1 MRDREQRTVERRA
14 PQGETGA
21 APAEAGSPLQ
31 ILQLSVG
38 ALDVNCYV
46 LLVNGAAV
54 VVDPG
59 EEGDRIASELRARG
73 AALHAVWLTHAHFDH
88 VGGITALLAN
98 RPPGGPSTVPVLL
111 HPADQVLLEN
121 AVAAAARWSIH
132 IEAPP
137 LDTLPLEHGQV
148 LELGGVKV
156 TALHTPG
163 HAPGHCAFHI
173 PAYGAVL
180 SGDALFK
187 GSVGRTDLPL
197 ADERQLL
204 DSIHRELLSLPDD
217 TAVLPGHG
225 PSTTIGAERY
235 GNPFL

>member
-1 MRDREQRTVERRA
+1 M
-14 PQGETGA
+14 
-21 APAEAGSPLQ
+21 SLQ

-38 ALDVNCYV
+38 PLDVNTYI
-46 LLVNGAAV
+46 LLVDGVAV

-59 EEGDRIASELRARG
+59 DEGARIAAELSSRG
-73 AALHAVWLTHAHFDH
+73 AVLEAIWLTHAHFDH
-88 VGGITALLAN
+88 VGGISSLLAE
-98 RPPGGPSTVPVLL
+98 RPPGGPESVPVLL
-111 HPADQVLLEN
+111 HPADDVLLAN
-121 AVAAAARWSIH
+121 AVAAAARWSLQ

-137 LDTLPLEHGQV
+137 TDTEELTHGQS
-148 LELGGVKV
+148 LEVGGVQV

-163 HAPGHCAFHI
+163 HAPGHIAFHI
-173 PAYGAVL
+173 PEYSVVL

-197 ADERQLL
+197 SDERQLR
-204 DSIHRELLSLPDD
+204 DSIRRELLSLPDE

-225 PSTTIGAERY
+225 PTTTIGAERY

>member
-1 MRDREQRTVERRA
+1 MSEPERGNAERPA
-14 PQGETGA
+14 PPPEVGA
-21 APAEAGSPLQ
+21 GPALQ
-31 ILQLSVG
+31 ILQMTVG
-38 ALDVNCYV
+38 PLDVNCYV

-59 EEGDRIASELRARG
+59 EDGARVAAELKARA
-73 AALHAVWLTHAHFDH
+73 ATLEAVWLTHAHFDH
-88 VGGITALLAN
+88 VGGVTALLAN
-98 RPPGGPSTVPVLL
+98 RPPGGPDTVPVLL
-111 HPADQVLLEN
+111 HPADRVLLEN
-121 AVAAAARWSIH
+121 AVAAAARWSIQ

-137 LDTLPLEHGQV
+137 TDTLPLEHGQV

-156 TALHTPG
+156 NVLHTPG

-173 PAYGAVL
+173 PAYAAVL

-197 ADERQLL
+197 ADERQLR
-204 DSIHRELLSLPDD
+204 DSIRRELLSLPDD

-225 PSTTIGAERY
+225 PATTIGVERY